1 MCSYNIK
8 ELTLKDMIYRVRF
21 LRKWDSRKKCP
32 MKNYEINT
40 LEKAISEITAEQK
53 FKAFQ

>member
-32 MKNYEINT
+32 MKNYELNT

>member
-21 LRKWDSRKKCP
+21 LRKWDSRKKSP

-40 LEKAISEITAEQK
+40 LEKAISEITAEKK